1 MCRHG
6 QQNIDRL
13 YKVVHKYFVVY
24 LSNIIYQG
32 VRRLTTRN
40 WKLIFRS
47 NYEDEYIFHCS
58 KIELQSFTAE
68 SMHGKTD
75 LDAYWL
81 LQGWCR
87 QCSYSRNCRI
97 MQHNAGAP
105 RRWLCRK
112 LAAAPWAG
120 TGSADLQ
127 HSAGEHCHGN
137 CVSLVHWYFVRTLRT
152 AG

>member
-1 MCRHG
+1 
-6 QQNIDRL
+6 
-13 YKVVHKYFVVY
+13 
-24 LSNIIYQG
+24 
-32 VRRLTTRN
+32 
-40 WKLIFRS
+40 
-47 NYEDEYIFHCS
+47 
-58 KIELQSFTAE
+58 
-68 SMHGKTD
+68 MHGKTD

-81 LQGWCR
+81 LQGVV
-87 QCSYSRNCRI
+87 QAV
-97 MQHNAGAP
+97 QLLTELQDNAGAP